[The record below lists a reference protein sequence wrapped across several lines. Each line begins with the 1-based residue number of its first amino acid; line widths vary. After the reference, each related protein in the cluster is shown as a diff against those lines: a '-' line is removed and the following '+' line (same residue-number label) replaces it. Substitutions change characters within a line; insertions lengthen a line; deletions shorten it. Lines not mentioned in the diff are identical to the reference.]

1 MEHRLTTVV
10 TAVPVEFASFGTAL
24 ACAPASSNFANHFYA
39 MIRHFS
45 LTVLLMMG
53 TLLGKA
59 QTCDL
64 VFFTDDGT
72 KFTLVID
79 GDVKN
84 STPATRVVAT
94 GIRNETP
101 VVMVNFEDASIPALK
116 KPGYFPL
123 GMEYTVMI
131 TTNKKGE
138 RVLRPSG
145 EAALGTAAK
154 AEPEKP
160 KPAEFTDDAPVKP
173 ATTTQGV
180 QQTTSVGGVQQVTT
194 VTVVEEEGDMDMGTG
209 SGTGENVNISMGV
222 NGVGLNMNVNVT
234 EGGSTT
240 TTTGGSTTRTTTTRT
255 TTTTTTTGGST
266 TMKPADVGGRPA
278 PEPVKE
284 PEVYRMPG
292 YSGKIGCSWP
302 MTGTEFAEAK
312 KSIEAKSFEDTKKT
326 LAMQIVGDRCLTVDQ
341 VKEIMGTFSFEDT
354 KLEFAKFAYDH
365 TYDISNYYK
374 LSDAFSFESSME
386 ELNEY
391 VRSR

>member
-1 MEHRLTTVV
+1 
-10 TAVPVEFASFGTAL
+10 
-24 ACAPASSNFANHFYA
+24 

-64 VFFTDDGT
+64 VFFSDDGS

-101 VVMVNFEDASIPALK
+101 VVMVKFEDASIPQIK

-138 RVLRPSG
+138 RVLRSSG

-173 ATTTQGV
+173 ASTTNTQGV
-180 QQTTSVGGVQQVTT
+180 QQTTTVGGVQQVTT
-194 VTVVEEEGDMDMGTG
+194 VTVVEEEGDLDMGTG

-222 NGVGLNMNVNVT
+222 NGVGINMNVNVT
-234 EGGSTT
+234 EGGSTS
-240 TTTGGSTTRTTTTRT
+240 TTTGGSATRTTTTRT
-255 TTTTTTTGGST
+255 TTTTTTTGGAT

-278 PEPVKE
+278 PAPVKE
-284 PEVYRMPG
+284 PEVYSMPG
-292 YSGKIGCSWP
+292 YTGKIGCPWP
-302 MTGTEFAEAK
+302 MTGPEFAEAK
-312 KSIEAKSFEDTKKT
+312 KSIEAKSFEDTKKNM
-326 LAMQIVGDRCLTVDQ
+326 AMQIAGDRCLTVEQ
-341 VKEIMGTFSFEDT
+341 VKGIMSTFSFEDT
-354 KLEFAKFAYDH
+354 KLEFAKFAYGH